1 MAKKNT
7 AEVLINSKIY
17 TISGYESTAYLHKV
31 ASFLNELEEDISKME
46 NYNLLSVDEKHLL
59 KNMNLADVYFKAK
72 DAKEELE
79 RQAEKKDKEI
89 YSLKHDLI
97 DARMEKDQLLPLL
110 ELELEFVED
119 DEPLLLVA
127 VLQYVV
133 LIAAVLLFTWISGFF
148 SPLHPKAYVDM
159 FRSFTVPYVIAA
171 LVYYGSLYLEV
182 QKANQLLRQIKED
195 SKNDDK

>member
-1 MAKKNT
+1 M
-7 AEVLINSKIY
+7 
-17 TISGYESTAYLHKV
+17 
-31 ASFLNELEEDISKME
+31 
-46 NYNLLSVDEKHLL
+46 
-59 KNMNLADVYFKAK
+59 
-72 DAKEELE
+72 
-79 RQAEKKDKEI
+79 
-89 YSLKHDLI
+89 
-97 DARMEKDQLLPLL
+97 
-110 ELELEFVED
+110 
-119 DEPLLLVA
+119 
-127 VLQYVV
+127 V

>member
-1 MAKKNT
+1 MKIIDKKSFLPT
-7 AEVLINSKIY
+7 VCVIY
-17 TISGYESTAYLHKV
+17 T
-31 ASFLNELEEDISKME
+31 
-46 NYNLLSVDEKHLL
+46 LLSVGKIVLEAQTQGKFGSDQMNMLTILL
-59 KNMNLADVYFKAK
+59 FSFLGTLVLSQYYRLA
-72 DAKEELE
+72 
-79 RQAEKKDKEI
+79 
-89 YSLKHDLI
+89 
-97 DARMEKDQLLPLL
+97 QL
-110 ELELEFVED
+110 
-119 DEPLLLVA
+119 PLLLVA